1 MNPDDAGDT
10 DGGGSRDDNR
20 SGLIVV
26 ASIAVVVMKLEKVST
41 HMMLMVPLAC
51 C

>member
-20 SGLIVV
+20 SGLLL
-26 ASIAVVVMKLEKVST
+26 SS
-41 HMMLMVPLAC
+41 PLG
-51 C
+51 